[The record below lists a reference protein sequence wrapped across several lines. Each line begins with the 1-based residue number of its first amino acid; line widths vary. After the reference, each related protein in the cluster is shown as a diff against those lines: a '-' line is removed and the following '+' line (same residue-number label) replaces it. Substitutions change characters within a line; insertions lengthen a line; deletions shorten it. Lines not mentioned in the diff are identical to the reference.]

1 MDPTQINVDLVYL
14 NLDSGMLSQGIRGLV
29 YPFKKSASS
38 QETGFANGVF
48 PPYFEKNA
56 ECPNSTDGEGAFF
69 HTQAWRL

>member
-1 MDPTQINVDLVYL
+1 L
-14 NLDSGMLSQGIRGLV
+14 
-29 YPFKKSASS
+29 FKKSASS

-48 PPYFEKNA
+48 SPYFEKNA